1 MKNHNHNHNTH
12 NLSVISSETCS
23 YKNETNSMHSSYLE
37 YIEGNKAKNE
47 WAKLLKNI
55 SNLKQSN
62 NKIIDEEE
70 IDITKNYYEKQSS
83 IKSNQ
88 SNEKNDKEKIKD
100 KNNIK
105 KNEKNNNIE
114 SRIPDYLK
122 GKFHFLDNG
131 IILRDVTKANNSI
144 KIKKNLNTFLI
155 QKEKGNNNDDN
166 SIKNNFYRKL
176 KMLEKKTPFQI
187 KCIKKPDRS
196 FITKIVKSTR
206 LKPIK
211 IKKFKKIYKNSSS
224 LKKNPYLINNVSKP
238 GSERLIPISKKTI
251 NKLEESK
258 NILKKVVK
266 SKKSLNY
273 NNNTYNKVSSST
285 ISPKKLSI
293 YSYKSLSDGKT
304 NNNYLIINNKIKKRP
319 ASSVTQEVIEQNNK
333 NSKNE
338 NYEITSYIKSTYNNY
353 KTRPIST
360 IIHSKNNQKNKMN
373 INVEDKIIYDNENF
387 IKELN
392 ELKEC
397 FKSCDSNNNIMYN
410 SNISKKNSFS
420 ISEYPINSKRK
431 NKVIRKSNSERI
443 KNDDFYDFHPMD
455 LIPLH
460 NMEFKN
466 SYENEKQNKRNQLYK
481 SFEYRKHFGN
491 ESICPICVTIR
502 EQNQLREEKCSNKY
516 HYFPFKDKYESIN
529 SQQNSISINNY
540 NYINNITSEQI
551 FKNTYNTINL
561 NNSKKSDKLTTFNPF
576 YLNNIYNSPK
586 RTIKNIIRCKIK
598 YKNNFRKNKKYN
610 AIQKYFE

>member
-1 MKNHNHNHNTH
+1 MKNHNTH

-55 SNLKQSN
+55 PSLKQSN

-70 IDITKNYYEKQSS
+70 IDITKNNHEKQSA

-88 SNEKNDKEKIKD
+88 PNVNNKENIKD
-100 KNNIK
+100 KNIIT

-122 GKFHFLDNG
+122 GKYHFLDNG
-131 IILRDVTKANNSI
+131 IILRDVNKANNTI
-144 KIKKNLNTFLI
+144 KIKKKLNTFLI
-155 QKEKGNNNDDN
+155 SKEKSNNNDGN
-166 SIKNNFYRKL
+166 SIKNIFYRKL
-176 KMLEKKTPFQI
+176 KMLEMEKAIPFQI

-196 FITKIVKSTR
+196 FITKIIKSTR
-206 LKPIK
+206 LKPVK
-211 IKKFKKIYKNSSS
+211 IKKFKKIYSNSSYF
-224 LKKNPYLINNVSKP
+224 KKNEYLINNISKP
-238 GSERLIPISKKTI
+238 CSERLIPIPKKVI

-258 NILKKVVK
+258 NILKKVAK
-266 SKKSLNY
+266 SKKYLNDNY
-273 NNNTYNKVSSST
+273 NTYNKVSSST

-293 YSYKSLSDGKT
+293 YSYKSLSDGKS

-319 ASSVTQEVIEQNNK
+319 TSSVTQEIVEQNNK
-333 NSKNE
+333 NSKND
-338 NYEITSYIKSTYNNY
+338 NYEITSYVKSSYNNY
-353 KTRPIST
+353 KTRPMST
-360 IIHSKNNQKNKMN
+360 LINSKNYQKNKIN

-397 FKSCDSNNNIMYN
+397 FKSCDSNNNIIYN
-410 SNISKKNSFS
+410 LNNSKKNSFS
-420 ISEYPINSKRK
+420 MSEYKNNSKIK
-431 NKVIRKSNSERI
+431 NKPNRKSNSERI
-443 KNDDFYDFHPMD
+443 KNDDFYDFHPID
-455 LIPLH
+455 IIPLH
-460 NMEFKN
+460 NMEFKE

-481 SFEYRKHFGN
+481 SFEYKKHFGN
-491 ESICPICVTIR
+491 ERICPICATIR

-516 HYFPFKDKYESIN
+516 HYFPFKDKYETIN

-561 NNSKKSDKLTTFNPF
+561 NNSKKSNLLTKFNPF

-586 RTIKNIIRCKIK
+586 RTIKNVIRCKIK
-598 YKNNFRKNKKYN
+598 YKDNFRKIKKYN
-610 AIQKYFE
+610 VIQKYFE

>member
-122 GKFHFLDNG
+122 GKYHFLDNG

-211 IKKFKKIYKNSSS
+211 IKKFKKIYKNSTRFR
-224 LKKNPYLINNVSKP
+224 KI
-238 GSERLIPISKKTI
+238 
-251 NKLEESK
+251 
-258 NILKKVVK
+258 
-266 SKKSLNY
+266 
-273 NNNTYNKVSSST
+273 NTY
-285 ISPKKLSI
+285 I
-293 YSYKSLSDGKT
+293 
-304 NNNYLIINNKIKKRP
+304 
-319 ASSVTQEVIEQNNK
+319 
-333 NSKNE
+333 
-338 NYEITSYIKSTYNNY
+338 
-353 KTRPIST
+353 
-360 IIHSKNNQKNKMN
+360 
-373 INVEDKIIYDNENF
+373 
-387 IKELN
+387 
-392 ELKEC
+392 
-397 FKSCDSNNNIMYN
+397 
-410 SNISKKNSFS
+410 
-420 ISEYPINSKRK
+420 
-431 NKVIRKSNSERI
+431 
-443 KNDDFYDFHPMD
+443 
-455 LIPLH
+455 
-460 NMEFKN
+460 
-466 SYENEKQNKRNQLYK
+466 
-481 SFEYRKHFGN
+481 
-491 ESICPICVTIR
+491 
-502 EQNQLREEKCSNKY
+502 
-516 HYFPFKDKYESIN
+516 
-529 SQQNSISINNY
+529 
-540 NYINNITSEQI
+540 
-551 FKNTYNTINL
+551 
-561 NNSKKSDKLTTFNPF
+561 
-576 YLNNIYNSPK
+576 
-586 RTIKNIIRCKIK
+586 
-598 YKNNFRKNKKYN
+598 
-610 AIQKYFE
+610 